1 MRSWQWLALILGVAL
16 IGLIALF
23 PYTRYFVKAKV
34 GRILGVEQISETEQ
48 RVQLSAGEW
57 ERSFVPVWRIRELRD
72 QEPQMSSGGNAQ
84 VNWLVVLLLAG
95 AVSVISGLV
104 FGYRP
109 AQFAGRRKA
118 LAEACWGFAALAV
131 AAVGFAGIVTD
142 LFSTWMRP
150 VLGVACAVMLVG
162 GIALLWR
169 SATATPLKME
179 ASGEKPA

>member
-1 MRSWQWLALILGVAL
+1 MRSCRWLVLILGVLL

-23 PYTRYFVKAKV
+23 PYTRYFVKDVRVLAV
-34 GRILGVEQISETEQ
+34 TETGVEM
-48 RVQLSAGEW
+48 SAGSW
-57 ERSFVPVWRIRELRD
+57 KQGFVPVWQYRELRD
-72 QEPQMSSGGNAQ
+72 QEPPMSSAGNAQ
-84 VNWLVVLLLAG
+84 VYWFVVLLLAG

-109 AQFAGRRKA
+109 AQFAWRRKV

-150 VLGVACAVMLVG
+150 VLGVACGVMVVG
-162 GIALLWR
+162 GIGLLWR
-169 SATATPLKME
+169 SATAIPSNVE
-179 ASGEKPA
+179 GSSEKTA